1 MTKELHVELIELL
14 EKIVLQATAFSNNAN
29 LQNLLILT
37 AIKARRGCKGPSL
50 RLCVW
55 LWLCVCMRGCVVWLR
70 CVAVT
75 VAVWLRCVCVSV
87 AVPVAVAVP
96 EMLQELIAYLGTH

>member
-50 RLCVW
+50 WLCVW